1 MAMERGELIYKIYRA
16 LTYGL
21 SPLIQLHLRWR
32 KFRGLE
38 HPLRWRERLG
48 VPSLSRPPGP
58 LFWFHAV
65 SLGNSSSLFRE
76 GMCAIPVIK
85 CCIERR
91 PDVTV
96 LMTTTTTSAFEVIK
110 HQLPNNVLYQFSPV
124 DTPGAIDAFLCY
136 WKPSAIMLME
146 SELWP
151 NLIIGAA
158 KNQIALALLNARISA
173 KSYDSWSQPFVNS
186 LTLLMLSKFLLI
198 LPLAIRFQL
207 LQCPPF
213 IINFCGDLKY
223 GNIDTNEGDQRA
235 LEELQVQLMNR
246 KIWMASSIHKGEEK
260 VMLGVHSALKQVH
273 PDIITIIVPRH
284 PQHGKQ
290 IALELEKDG
299 VRVALR
305 SRHDKIMPGTNI
317 YVVDTLGELQ
327 KFYRLTPIAVIG
339 GSFLPGSAGHNISE
353 AAAAGC
359 AILTGPYIGHF
370 SHMATQMQRL
380 NPLSVLQ
387 VSGYILVEAL
397 SNLLSDAKLLEERQE
412 AAKQAYHSLSCG
424 ITENVW
430 SFLDF
435 HIFRVALANKGKKNV
450 KNVNVVPSF
459 PCISAASSNFLSFAM
474 VSASIGIHLYIFNQ
488 KSILE
493 SLPRML
499 TVVAVVTANMHSNHL
514 LLEEPIRMAS
524 ILEPSKA
531 NFFPAMTKIVGT
543 LGPKSRSVEAIS
555 ACLKAGMSVARFD
568 FSWGD
573 SEYHQETLENL
584 KASIKATKKLCAV
597 MLDTVGAELQV
608 VNKRETPISLKED
621 AIVTLTPHQGQEA
634 SNEVLPINF
643 GGLAKAVKKGDTI
656 FVGQYL
662 FTGSETTSVWL
673 EVDQVNGDDVI
684 CVVKNS
690 ATLAG
695 SLFTLHASQVHIDMP
710 TLTDKDKEVIST
722 WGVQNKIDFIS
733 LSYTRHAEDVR
744 EAREF
749 LSKLGDLSQTQIF
762 AKIENVEGLTHF
774 DEILKEA
781 DGIILSRGNLGS
793 LQVFLFQKAA
803 VHKCNMAGKPAVVT
817 RVVDSM
823 TDNLRPTRAE
833 ATDVA
838 NAVLDGTDAILLG
851 AETLRG
857 LYPVETISTV
867 GKICAEAGKVFNQDL
882 YFKKTVKF
890 VGEPMTHLEA
900 IASSAVRAA
909 IKVKASVIICFTS
922 SGRAARLIA
931 KYRPTMPVLSVVIP
945 RLKTNQLKWS
955 FSGAFEARQSL
966 IVRGLFPM
974 LADPRHPAESNNAT
988 NESVLKV
995 ALDHGKASGVIK
1007 SHDRVVVCQ
1016 KVGDASVVKI
1026 IELED

>member
-1 MAMERGELIYKIYRA
+1 GKRKQKHWTLNKRKYSTAAHYKKNQNPQSTKKDSFKLPPKHSLFPFSTSLCEVLHFSSSGSLI
-16 LTYGL
+16 
-21 SPLIQLHLRWR
+21 
-32 KFRGLE
+32 
-38 HPLRWRERLG
+38 
-48 VPSLSRPPGP
+48 
-58 LFWFHAV
+58 
-65 SLGNSSSLFRE
+65 NSS
-76 GMCAIPVIK
+76 
-85 CCIERR
+85 
-91 PDVTV
+91 
-96 LMTTTTTSAFEVIK
+96 
-110 HQLPNNVLYQFSPV
+110 
-124 DTPGAIDAFLCY
+124 
-136 WKPSAIMLME
+136 
-146 SELWP
+146 
-151 NLIIGAA
+151 
-158 KNQIALALLNARISA
+158 
-173 KSYDSWSQPFVNS
+173 
-186 LTLLMLSKFLLI
+186 
-198 LPLAIRFQL
+198 
-207 LQCPPF
+207 
-213 IINFCGDLKY
+213 
-223 GNIDTNEGDQRA
+223 
-235 LEELQVQLMNR
+235 
-246 KIWMASSIHKGEEK
+246 
-260 VMLGVHSALKQVH
+260 
-273 PDIITIIVPRH
+273 
-284 PQHGKQ
+284 
-290 IALELEKDG
+290 
-299 VRVALR
+299 
-305 SRHDKIMPGTNI
+305 
-317 YVVDTLGELQ
+317 
-327 KFYRLTPIAVIG
+327 
-339 GSFLPGSAGHNISE
+339 
-353 AAAAGC
+353 
-359 AILTGPYIGHF
+359 
-370 SHMATQMQRL
+370 
-380 NPLSVLQ
+380 
-387 VSGYILVEAL
+387 
-397 SNLLSDAKLLEERQE
+397 
-412 AAKQAYHSLSCG
+412 
-424 ITENVW
+424 
-430 SFLDF
+430 
-435 HIFRVALANKGKKNV
+435 
-450 KNVNVVPSF
+450 
-459 PCISAASSNFLSFAM
+459 
-474 VSASIGIHLYIFNQ
+474 
-488 KSILE
+488 
-493 SLPRML
+493 
-499 TVVAVVTANMHSNHL
+499 NMHSNHL

-673 EVDQVNGDDVI
+673 EVDQVTGDDVI

-695 SLFTLHASQVHIDMP
+695 SMFTLHASQVHIDMP

-781 DGIILSRGNLGS
+781 DGIILSRGNLGID
-793 LQVFLFQKAA
+793 LPPEKVFLFQKAA